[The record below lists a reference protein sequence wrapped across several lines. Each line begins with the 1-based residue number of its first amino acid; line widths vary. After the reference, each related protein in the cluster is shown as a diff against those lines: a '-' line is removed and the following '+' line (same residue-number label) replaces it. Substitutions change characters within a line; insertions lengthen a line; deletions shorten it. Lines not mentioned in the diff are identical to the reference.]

1 MYICVMYTCEIY
13 ICVTDLHLQVRIW
26 WGVLNLSLPFG
37 LLFPLRDF
45 NASVSSTFFHE
56 KAL

>member
-13 ICVTDLHLQVRIW
+13 ICVIIHLQVRIW
-26 WGVLNLSLPFG
+26 WGDESLSLPFG

-45 NASVSSTFFHE
+45 NASVSTTFFHE